1 MNVKAPRVLIVED
14 DENINNLLREALTK
28 HGLNCTQA
36 FSGTE
41 GLIVFKNDKFDL
53 VLLDLMMPGMDGQ
66 TLTQRIREVSKVPII
81 IVSAKSN
88 VDSKVDLLT
97 TGADDFI
104 GKPFELKELIAR
116 VDVQLRHKENEE
128 NQDDIEHAKVMSF
141 KDLTLDGEKY
151 QVTVKGEDIGLR
163 LGFPDEIRDD
173 GLGRLAAVADVDGD
187 GLVLFHD
194 RARLGVRAH
203 DVADLIDG
211 VLDVFDLHPQS
222 ELAQFVLHKPVVP
235 HGVVREH
242 DGPLAEAD
250 DQGNLAFL
258 LSGEDLAHL
267 APHGILGNDEPFRH
281 LVVVGV

>member
-116 VDVQLRHKENEE
+116 VDVQLRHKEDEE

-151 QVTVKGEDIGLR
+151 QVTVKGEDIVLTRQEFRILELFLKYPGKVFSKR
-163 LGFPDEIRDD
+163 EIYEYAWNDVYIGEDKTINVHISNIRTKIKKISEDEYIDTIWGVGF
-173 GLGRLAAVADVDGD
+173 RLAK
-187 GLVLFHD
+187 
-194 RARLGVRAH
+194 
-203 DVADLIDG
+203 
-211 VLDVFDLHPQS
+211 S
-222 ELAQFVLHKPVVP
+222 
-235 HGVVREH
+235 
-242 DGPLAEAD
+242 
-250 DQGNLAFL
+250 
-258 LSGEDLAHL
+258 
-267 APHGILGNDEPFRH
+267 
-281 LVVVGV
+281 

>member
-116 VDVQLRHKENEE
+116 VDVQLRHKEDEE

-151 QVTVKGEDIGLR
+151 QVTVKGEDIGLTR
-163 LGFPDEIRDD
+163 QEFRILELFLKYPGKVFSKREIYEYAWNDVYIGEDKTINVHISNIRTKIKKISEDEYIDTIWGVGF
-173 GLGRLAAVADVDGD
+173 RLAK
-187 GLVLFHD
+187 
-194 RARLGVRAH
+194 
-203 DVADLIDG
+203 
-211 VLDVFDLHPQS
+211 S
-222 ELAQFVLHKPVVP
+222 
-235 HGVVREH
+235 
-242 DGPLAEAD
+242 
-250 DQGNLAFL
+250 
-258 LSGEDLAHL
+258 
-267 APHGILGNDEPFRH
+267 
-281 LVVVGV
+281 

>member
-1 MNVKAPRVLIVED
+1 MNVNAPRVLIVED

-116 VDVQLRHKENEE
+116 VDVQLRHKEDEA

-141 KDLTLDGEKY
+141 KDLILDGEKY
-151 QVTVKGEDIGLR
+151 QVTVKGEDIGLTR
-163 LGFPDEIRDD
+163 QEFRILELFLKYPGKVFSKREIYEYAWNDVYIGEDKTINVHISNIRTKIKKISEDEYIDTIWGVGF
-173 GLGRLAAVADVDGD
+173 RLAK
-187 GLVLFHD
+187 
-194 RARLGVRAH
+194 
-203 DVADLIDG
+203 
-211 VLDVFDLHPQS
+211 S
-222 ELAQFVLHKPVVP
+222 
-235 HGVVREH
+235 
-242 DGPLAEAD
+242 
-250 DQGNLAFL
+250 
-258 LSGEDLAHL
+258 
-267 APHGILGNDEPFRH
+267 
-281 LVVVGV
+281 

>member
-66 TLTQRIREVSKVPII
+66 TLTQRIREVSQVPII

-97 TGADDFI
+97 SGADDFV

-116 VDVQLRHKENEE
+116 VDVQLRRKENEDD
-128 NQDDIEHAKVMSF
+128 QDGVEHAKVMSF
-141 KDLTLDGEKY
+141 KDLVLDGEKY
-151 QVTVKGEDIGLR
+151 QVTVKGTDIGLTR
-163 LGFPDEIRDD
+163 QEFRILELFLKYPGKVFSKREIYEY
-173 GLGRLAAVADVDGD
+173 AWNDVY
-187 GLVLFHD
+187 
-194 RARLGVRAH
+194 
-203 DVADLIDG
+203 I
-211 VLDVFDLHPQS
+211 
-222 ELAQFVLHKPVVP
+222 
-235 HGVVREH
+235 
-242 DGPLAEAD
+242 
-250 DQGNLAFL
+250 
-258 LSGEDLAHL
+258 GEDKTINVH
-267 APHGILGNDEPFRH
+267 ISNIRTKIKKISEDEYIDTIWGVGFR
-281 LVVVGV
+281 LSKS

>member
-116 VDVQLRHKENEE
+116 VDVQLRHKEDEE

-151 QVTVKGEDIGLR
+151 QVTVKDEDIGLTR
-163 LGFPDEIRDD
+163 QEFRILELFLKYPGKVFSKREIYEYAWNDVYIGEDKTINVHISNIRTKIKKISEDEYIDTIWGVGF
-173 GLGRLAAVADVDGD
+173 RLAK
-187 GLVLFHD
+187 
-194 RARLGVRAH
+194 
-203 DVADLIDG
+203 
-211 VLDVFDLHPQS
+211 S
-222 ELAQFVLHKPVVP
+222 
-235 HGVVREH
+235 
-242 DGPLAEAD
+242 
-250 DQGNLAFL
+250 
-258 LSGEDLAHL
+258 
-267 APHGILGNDEPFRH
+267 
-281 LVVVGV
+281 

>member
-116 VDVQLRHKENEE
+116 VDVQLRHKEDED

-151 QVTVKGEDIGLR
+151 QVTVKGEDIGLTR
-163 LGFPDEIRDD
+163 QEFRILELFLKYPGKVFSKREIYEYAWNDVYIGEDKTINVHISNIRTKIKKYSEDEYIDTIWGVGF
-173 GLGRLAAVADVDGD
+173 RLA
-187 GLVLFHD
+187 
-194 RARLGVRAH
+194 
-203 DVADLIDG
+203 
-211 VLDVFDLHPQS
+211 
-222 ELAQFVLHKPVVP
+222 KT
-235 HGVVREH
+235 
-242 DGPLAEAD
+242 
-250 DQGNLAFL
+250 
-258 LSGEDLAHL
+258 
-267 APHGILGNDEPFRH
+267 
-281 LVVVGV
+281 